1 MFKNFN
7 LNIFKKKDKPSL
19 DGAIVKPN
27 PPAQPPPKQEEPK
40 AQEPVKQQQP
50 TPAGINWLDPKAR
63 ISKHFTVHEA
73 LWLPSWSVYHVPSE
87 VEKASILQLASAMDR
102 VRDFIG
108 SPIRVHVWI
117 RPSSLNSPGHP
128 MHGQNYNA
136 FVKGAPGSAHRYGKG
151 IDWSSPGV
159 SCDDLR
165 AKLLPKLEEFKLCME
180 DLPGSSWVHNDIFLP
195 RKTGRFFKP

>member
-1 MFKNFN
+1 MFKGFN
-7 LNIFKKKDKPSL
+7 LNIFKKKS
-19 DGAIVKPN
+19 N
-27 PPAQPPPKQEEPK
+27 PPLQGDIVPPPVEAKPEPPK
-40 AQEPVKQQQP
+40 AQEQPKQQEPAKQP
-50 TPAGINWLDPKAR
+50 ISIDWSNPKAK

-73 LWLPSWSVYHVPSE
+73 LWLPSWSVYHAPSE
-87 VEKASILQLASAMDR
+87 LEKASILQLASAMDR

-180 DLPGSSWVHNDIFLP
+180 DLPGSNWVHNDTFLP